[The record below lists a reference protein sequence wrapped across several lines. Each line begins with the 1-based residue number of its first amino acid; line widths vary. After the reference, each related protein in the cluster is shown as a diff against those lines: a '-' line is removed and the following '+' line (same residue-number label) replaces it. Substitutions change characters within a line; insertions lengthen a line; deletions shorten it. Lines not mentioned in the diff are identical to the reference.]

1 MDPEIPLFF
10 GCLLLSAFFS
20 GSETAFL
27 AGNRLR
33 LRVLAK
39 EGDAPA
45 RRVLDLIEDP
55 RRLLAG
61 ILVGNN
67 VFNVLAASAAT
78 AYLVTR
84 LGETKGVIAATAI
97 STVLLVVF
105 SEYLPKTIAAI
116 HPIKMSRYLSQT
128 LRGALVLLTPLVVPL
143 EAITRPL
150 GRLLG
155 RSSDAVGLADLRLA
169 VSEGVSSGTLDATVG
184 RVLRGALTFQ
194 WKRVVDV
201 LIPRVDVKGVRAD
214 ASFATCLDAFRREG
228 FSRLLVTEGDNPDSD
243 LGYLALKDLALVPES
258 DIRAWSAKDSVR
270 DSMRVPESLPL
281 VDLLARMRQGA
292 VHFAVVKDEHGG
304 TEGIVTLEDILEELV
319 GEIRDE
325 HDRAGELPAVE
336 KADNHWL
343 VRGDVSVKE
352 LQDRLDLEIRQ
363 EEATTVGGLVATEL
377 GRVAREGDVV
387 DLAGFRLTVLSV
399 RDRRVQRVKL
409 ERRGGQTTSS

>member
-1 MDPEIPLFF
+1 MDPEIPIFF

-20 GSETAFL
+20 GSETALL
-27 AGNRLR
+27 ASNRLR
-33 LRVLAK
+33 LRALAK

-45 RRVLDLIEDP
+45 QRVLDLVADP

-78 AYLVTR
+78 ALLVGR
-84 LGETKGVIAATAI
+84 FGETKGVIAATAV

-105 SEYLPKTIAAI
+105 SEYLPKTLAAV
-116 HPIKMSRYLSQT
+116 HPIRMSRLLSQT
-128 LRGALVLLTPLVVPL
+128 IRGALVLLSPLVIPL

-150 GRLLG
+150 GRMLG
-155 RSSDAVGLADLRLA
+155 RSTDAIGLADLRLA
-169 VSEGVSSGTLDATVG
+169 VSEGVSAGTLDATVG

-194 WKRVVDV
+194 WKKVEDV
-201 LIPRVDVKGVRAD
+201 LVPRVDVKGVRAD

-228 FSRLLVTEGDNPDSD
+228 FSRLLVTEGDDPDRD
-243 LGYLALKDLALVPES
+243 LGYLALKDLALVPEG
-258 DIRAWSAKDSVR
+258 DIRAWAAKDAVR
-270 DSMRVPESLPL
+270 ESMRVPESLSL
-281 VDLLARMRQGA
+281 VDLLARMRRGT

-325 HDRAGELPAVE
+325 HDRAEEPPIVE
-336 KADNHWL
+336 TADDHWL

-352 LQDRLDLEIRQ
+352 LQDRLDLEIRR
-363 EEATTVGGLVATEL
+363 EEATTIGGLIATEL
-377 GRVAREGDVV
+377 GRVAQEGDVV
-387 DLAGFRLTVLSV
+387 ELGGFRLTVLSV
-399 RDRRVQRVKL
+399 RSRRVQRVKL
-409 ERRGGQTTSS
+409 ERIGGATSS